1 MIFMAMGGSTMAPK
15 AKAAASETAKAAARI
30 ARIQICEERRYWC
43 HCDHGKFCAQ
53 LASTCIWGDGSRY
66 EAEQVD
72 WSSSAARLS
81 ASEYF
86 FGTLDAAL
94 KVDQVLAFKR
104 WRQLTT
110 VFPSSR
116 GGRAILCGG
125 WMPDKMSG
133 LATCIPFGWTCNFG
147 AGNLPGGAI
156 FIGASMLYMLDA
168 IYSGWWCGTCF
179 IFHNIWDVILPDVF
193 HMFQDG

>member
-1 MIFMAMGGSTMAPK
+1 MVEFAPSLRLRCFMIFMAMGGSTMAPK

-30 ARIQICEERRYWC
+30 ASYTP
-43 HCDHGKFCAQ
+43 GP
-53 LASTCIWGDGSRY
+53 RY
-66 EAEQVD
+66 E
-72 WSSSAARLS
+72 
-81 ASEYF
+81 
-86 FGTLDAAL
+86 
-94 KVDQVLAFKR
+94 R

-116 GGRAILCGG
+116 GGRPILCGG
-125 WMPDKMSG
+125 WMPDKVSG

-168 IYSGWWCGTCF
+168 IYSGWWFVTCF
-179 IFHNIWDVILPDVF
+179 IFHNIWDVNVISPMTFIFFKMVKTTN
-193 HMFQDG
+193 Q

>member
-1 MIFMAMGGSTMAPK
+1 MVEFAPSLRLRCFMIFMAMGGSTMAPK

-30 ARIQICEERRYWC
+30 ASYTP
-43 HCDHGKFCAQ
+43 GP
-53 LASTCIWGDGSRY
+53 RY
-66 EAEQVD
+66 E
-72 WSSSAARLS
+72 
-81 ASEYF
+81 
-86 FGTLDAAL
+86 
-94 KVDQVLAFKR
+94 R

-116 GGRAILCGG
+116 GGRPILCGG
-125 WMPDKMSG
+125 WMPDKVSG

-168 IYSGWWCGTCF
+168 IYSGWWFVTCF
-179 IFHNIWDVILPDVF
+179 IFHNIWDVNVISPMTFIFFKMVKN
-193 HMFQDG
+193 HQPVIIIYHY